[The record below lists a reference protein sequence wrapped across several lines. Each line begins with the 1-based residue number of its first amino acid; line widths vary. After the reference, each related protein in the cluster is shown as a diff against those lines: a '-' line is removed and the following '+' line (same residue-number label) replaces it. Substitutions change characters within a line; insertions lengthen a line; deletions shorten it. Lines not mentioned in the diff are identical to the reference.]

1 MNVKRWALCLL
12 LLLCLTACGGTP
24 EKEPEPDPVEAVSGM
39 VYVPEFFPVDF
50 EANYVH
56 EACVSG
62 GKVWLVGDAVQE
74 SEIEGPDG
82 EMIPAPLSGTALF
95 QGEPGGT
102 AFRQVEGYRPFDFLN
117 GADGYITAPR
127 CWPGGEGSVW
137 VWTSVSPWDG
147 QPSSD
152 YVQQFDAAGKELAR
166 LKLGALLW
174 EEDPDWIT
182 DVLTD
187 REDRLYVSTAQTV
200 TAFDRD
206 GRLLCGLDGE
216 FGSPWNALVLLA
228 DGRAALRARGSV
240 LGEPDVLRVIRPEAG
255 DWGESYALPA
265 CYDKVYDGS
274 GDWLFFCT
282 SGDSLY
288 GYNAGGER
296 LERLLSWT
304 GTNINCESVGGLA
317 ALADGRLFAVVAG
330 EETVL
335 LSPTDPASL
344 PEMTVLT
351 YATLSL
357 SSETRSKIVEFNK
370 GYPGCR
376 IEVRDYSEYNTGT
389 EPSAGQTRLQ
399 TEMLAGDI
407 PDLLDTSNLP
417 LRQYARR
424 GWLEDLLPYVEGDP
438 DLGRE
443 ALMERVLDAALQ
455 DGKLYQAFSS
465 FSILTAVGRTSMVGD
480 RVSWTW
486 ADLREAMAKL
496 PEGGTVFGESSR
508 EDLLELLLPM
518 TAESLVDRQAGTVRE
533 EAVRSFLEFCGTAP
547 LRTDAV
553 EDIYTAAL
561 DGELLLLPAELTRL
575 DSGAEI
581 QMYTTAFG
589 GACSYVGYPREDGGA
604 GSCFRLWE
612 GIAMTTACK
621 EKEAAWAFLREAFL
635 PKYPTGIYFGPA
647 FPISRTDFDRMVEIS
662 TGPMLDETGQPME
675 SEGMAWSFMPDSDLA
690 IPIRPVTQEEY
701 DHFMTLYNAVGHI
714 YDPDDS
720 LTAIIQEEA
729 NAYFSEDRSLED
741 TVRLIVNRAELYL
754 KELQ

>member
-12 LLLCLTACGGTP
+12 LLVYLTACGGMP
-24 EKEPEPDPVEAVSGM
+24 EKEPDQDPAEPVSGT

-50 EANYVH
+50 EANYAH

-62 GKVWLVGDAVQE
+62 GKVWLVGDILQM
-74 SEIEGPDG
+74 SGTGQGSD
-82 EMIPAPLSGTALF
+82 APPPIALGGTALF
-95 QGEPGGT
+95 QGEPGGET
-102 AFRQVEGYRPFDFLN
+102 FRKVESYRSFDFLN

-166 LKLGALLW
+166 IELGALPW

-187 REDRLYVSTAQTV
+187 QEDRLYISTAQTV
-200 TAFDRD
+200 TVFGRDR
-206 GRLLCGLDGE
+206 RLLCSLDGRS
-216 FGSPWNALVLLA
+216 GASWDALVLLA
-228 DGRAALRARGSV
+228 DGRAALRAHGSV

-255 DWGESYALPA
+255 DWGETYTLPA
-265 CYDKVYDGS
+265 RYDKVYDGS
-274 GDWLFFCT
+274 GDWLFFCD
-282 SGDSLY
+282 SGDALY
-288 GYNAGGER
+288 GHSAGTGEP
-296 LERLLSWT
+296 ERLLSWT
-304 GTNINCESVGGLA
+304 GMSINCENIDCLA
-317 ALADGRLFAVVAG
+317 ALEDGRLFAVVEG
-330 EETVL
+330 EETAVL
-335 LSPTDPASL
+335 TPTDPAEL
-344 PEMTVLT
+344 PKVTVLT
-351 YATLSL
+351 YATLGL
-357 SSETRSKIVEFNK
+357 DSETRAKIVEFNK
-370 GYPGCR
+370 AHPDCR
-376 IEVRDYSEYNTGT
+376 IEVRDYSEYSSDDF
-389 EPSAGQTRLQ
+389 SARRTRLQ

-455 DGKLYQAFSS
+455 DGKLYQTFPA
-465 FSILTAVGRTSMVGD
+465 FSILTAAGRTSVVGD

-508 EDLLELLLPM
+508 KDLLELLLPM
-518 TAESLVDRQAGTVRE
+518 TAESLVDREARTVRE
-533 EAVRSFLEFCGTAP
+533 EAVRSFLAFCAAAP
-547 LRTDAV
+547 LRTEAA

-561 DGELLLLPAELTRL
+561 DGELLLLPAELDRL
-575 DSGAEI
+575 DSGGEI
-581 QMYTTAFG
+581 QMYAAAFG
-589 GACSYVGYPREDGGA
+589 GQCSYVGYPREDGGA
-604 GSCFRLWE
+604 GSFFRLWD
-612 GIAMTTACK
+612 GIAMTTACRDK
-621 EKEAAWAFLREAFL
+621 DAAWSFLREAFL

-647 FPISRTDFDRMVEIS
+647 FPINRTDFDRMVEVS

-675 SEGMAWSFMPDSDLA
+675 SEGMAWVMMPGGLE
-690 IPIRPVTQEEY
+690 IPVRPITQAEY
-701 DHFMTLYNAVGHI
+701 DHFMTLYNAVDRI

-729 NAYFSEDRSLED
+729 NAYFSEGRSLED

-754 KELQ
+754 NETK